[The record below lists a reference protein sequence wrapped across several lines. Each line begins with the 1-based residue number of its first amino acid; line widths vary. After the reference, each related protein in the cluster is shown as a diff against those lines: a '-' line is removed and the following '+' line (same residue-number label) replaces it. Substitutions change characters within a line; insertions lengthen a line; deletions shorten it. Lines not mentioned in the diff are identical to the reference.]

1 MKKMLLIVSLCGI
14 VFWVSA
20 QAEPPATEAKPEVT
34 KEKPMSFWMSQKL
47 DYAKQ
52 ILESLTSGDFDS
64 LAQAAEKMQFVGK
77 IEGFVR
83 NRNHN
88 YATQLRVF
96 ELANQELVR
105 QAERRN
111 IEGATLAFNQ
121 LTSSCVACHVQIRE
135 EGTASKTTPP
145 TDSTGSKKDQ

>member
-1 MKKMLLIVSLCGI
+1 M
-14 VFWVSA
+14 VFWVGA
-20 QAEPPATEAKPEVT
+20 QAEPPKTEGKPEVT

-83 NRNHN
+83 NRNPD
-88 YATQLRVF
+88 YATQLRMF

-135 EGTASKTTPP
+135 EGKSNPISPPTGSADSKT
-145 TDSTGSKKDQ
+145 D